1 MRGAV
6 RRFGNST
13 GIIIPKPLLSAFG
26 ATAGDGVSLTM
37 EAGRIVIERLDVGPR
52 AGWAEDA
59 ARLAESGEDGL
70 VWPEFA
76 NEGDQDLTW

>member
-37 EAGRIVIERLDVGPR
+37 EAGRIVIERLDADPR
-52 AGWAEDA
+52 AGWEEAAE
-59 ARLAESGEDGL
+59 RLAAEGDDAL
-70 VWPEFA
+70 VWPEFG
-76 NEGDQDLTW
+76 NEGDEDLKW

>member
-26 ATAGDGVSLTM
+26 AVAGDGVSLTM
-37 EAGRIVIERLDVGPR
+37 EAGRIVIERLDADPRVG
-52 AGWAEDA
+52 WEEA
-59 ARLAESGEDGL
+59 AQRLAAEGDDAL
-70 VWPEFA
+70 VWPELG
-76 NEGDQDLTW
+76 NEGDEDLKW

>member
-6 RRFGNST
+6 RKFGNST

-26 ATAGDGVSLTM
+26 ANAGDHVSLTM
-37 EAGRIVIERLDVGPR
+37 EAGRIVIERLDADPR

-59 ARLAESGEDGL
+59 ARLAEAGDDGL
-70 VWPEFA
+70 VWPDFA

>member
-6 RRFGNST
+6 RKFGNST
-13 GIIIPKPLLSAFG
+13 GIIIPKPLLAAFG
-26 ATAGDGVSLTM
+26 ATAGDNVSLTM
-37 EAGRIVIERLDVGPR
+37 EAGRIVIERLDADPR

-59 ARLAESGEDGL
+59 AGLAESGDDGL
-70 VWPEFA
+70 VWPELA